1 MHATDAF
8 TNAHDNSI
16 LILLFGQESLHNSFV
31 SVQESSNEGAVI
43 SLWQTEVNTDFSD
56 FQMVSKVRYE
66 SRIRVACSASA
77 LMVLH
82 HDKFGCLYLD
92 IYHMLGS
99 RFALNEFDNIN
110 LPKNVEM
117 TNLHSSGDQRLQF
130 ANRINIRQRLFLDDF
145 DSSPEHF
152 ALDMNDR
159 FIVVSANNGLIG
171 SNGETKTGP
180 GLIVIDLDDH
190 TVSP

>member
-1 MHATDAF
+1 
-8 TNAHDNSI
+8 
-16 LILLFGQESLHNSFV
+16 
-31 SVQESSNEGAVI
+31 
-43 SLWQTEVNTDFSD
+43 
-56 FQMVSKVRYE
+56 
-66 SRIRVACSASA
+66 
-77 LMVLH
+77 MVLH

-130 ANRINIRQRLFLDDF
+130 ANRINIRHRLRLYKDVNNL
-145 DSSPEHF
+145 
-152 ALDMNDR
+152 ALDINDR
-159 FIVVSANNGLIG
+159 FIVICANDGLIG
-171 SNGETKTGP
+171 SNGESKTGP